1 MKKKSILLLLVALTL
16 SLVFGLVGCTTVSE
30 GEGVK
35 LSNET
40 TFSLIKDK
48 NDAEFLLDKMSNY
61 HVVYDFAEGDMEG
74 FHADYFYSVTDGDL
88 SADYSLMDADG
99 KVLAATN
106 IRSDFSYT
114 LNADGSC
121 VLGIYVEALTKKQL
135 LELGAISF
143 DDQNLSS
150 GINFNGTELAFST
163 TNAVEGEIAT
173 SYDWV
178 VDYETL
184 LIKNLERTV
193 TDVDGNVVQKATI
206 SFGYGVED
214 FVPNLT
220 AYETITDP
228 NAEQVSLTVLFNPD
242 GQNYEFEKTY
252 TVAIGTNV
260 VFNSTESGESYL
272 FYENAAC
279 TRDIENVGEYLEY
292 YKDLMVFAA
301 KGRPQFS
308 FEFTL
313 CDEDVEEMQAYI
325 DLFLQ
330 MIEEEYP
337 IDNIEGVR
345 ASIEDKMVYF
355 VHMYYMGQIQYYNDI
370 TREKGQEALNYAM
383 TTYYDMYDAYIEAY
397 KVVYEKGKGHYYYEH
412 LFFGWTDED
421 FAIFEQDNDA
431 ISALEEAN
439 SLLEQEY
446 DALDTTNVSSWAL
459 EVEEIYA
466 QFVANNQELAK
477 LNGYDN
483 AYDYLAETSYNRYY
497 SVEERAAYHE
507 YFKNYIIDMQKKSDV
522 AFDTLG
528 YTQKDITDYYNEME
542 SNVKKLSNKYIGGYI
557 NTFDNSL
564 QQKMKNMYEKEAA
577 RFAMSNNSAAT
588 AFANYSSYYGE
599 AFTFFGSA
607 YQDIMTII
615 HEMGHYIS
623 FDSYSLGNM
632 GYDLAETH
640 SQGNEWLML
649 YYLKD
654 KMPREMIYNM
664 AFYLRLANGFGSIVR
679 ATLVDE
685 FEYRVYTA
693 ETPIQAG
700 EFKKVMQD
708 TMQYFGMMVGNISD
722 YYESYALR
730 VVIGQPAYY
739 LNYATSEIASMG
751 FYAIANLQG
760 YEVAQEVYRALQEDC
775 DISKPYGQILKDI
788 GLSSPFEEQTYKD
801 LKASFFPED

>member
-61 HVVYDFAEGDMEG
+61 HVVYDFAEGDMDG

-121 VLGIYVEALTKKQL
+121 VLGIYMEALTKNQL
-135 LELGAISF
+135 LELGTISF

-206 SFGYGVED
+206 SFGYGVD
-214 FVPNLT
+214 GFVPNLT
-220 AYETITDP
+220 AYETITDS
-228 NAEQVSLTVLFNPD
+228 NAEQVSLNVLFNPD

-292 YKDLMVFAA
+292 YKDLTVFAA

-330 MIEEEYP
+330 MLEEGYSISDVESVRMAIEE
-337 IDNIEGVR
+337 
-345 ASIEDKMVYF
+345 KMAYF
-355 VHMYYMGQIQYYNDI
+355 VHTYYMGQITYYSNMADS
-370 TREKGQEALNYAM
+370 KCQETFVYAQ
-383 TTYYDMYDAYIEAY
+383 TTYYDMYDAYIGAY
-397 KVVYEKGKGHYYYEH
+397 KAVYEMDEQNEYRKY
-412 LFFGWTDED
+412 FFEGWVDED
-421 FAIFEQDNDA
+421 YAIFEQDNQA
-431 ISALEEAN
+431 ISELEAAN
-439 SLLEQEY
+439 TELEMEY
-446 DALDTTNVSSWAL
+446 DKLSPNSDDYSEKV
-459 EVEEIYA
+459 EVIYE
-466 QFVANNQELAK
+466 QFVANNQKIAE
-477 LNGYDN
+477 LNGYEN
-483 AYDYLAETSYNRYY
+483 AYEYLSETSYDRYY
-497 SVEERAAYHE
+497 SEEERAAFWE
-507 YFKNYIIDMQKKSDV
+507 YLKEYVIPMYTWASNEFMGLMDKQDDLDEVYDFIDASIDLK
-522 AFDTLG
+522 
-528 YTQKDITDYYNEME
+528 TD
-542 SNVKKLSNKYIGGYI
+542 KYLNGYI
-557 NTFDNSL
+557 DSFDNSL
-564 QQKMKNMYEKEAA
+564 KVKMKGMSEK
-577 RFAMSNNSAAT
+577 SAAYFAQSSLSAGT
-588 AFANYSSYYGE
+588 AFANYSSYYDE
-599 AFTFFGSA
+599 AFTFFGA
-607 YQDIMTII
+607 GYQGLLTVV

-623 FDSYSLGNM
+623 FDSYSLSNM

-649 YYLKD
+649 YYLND
-654 KMPREMIYNM
+654 KMDRQM
-664 AFYLRLANGFGSIVR
+664 FYKRLLYYRLTVGFQTVVYS
-679 ATLVDE
+679 ALVDA
-685 FEYRVYTA
+685 FEYAVYTA
-693 ETPIQAG
+693 GTPVKAG
-700 EFKKVMQD
+700 EFMDLMEEVARG
-708 TMQYFGMMVGNISD
+708 FGIYSTWD
-722 YYESYALR
+722 KYYDYALR
-730 VVIGQPAYY
+730 VVISSPVYY
-739 LNYATSEIASMG
+739 MNYATSEIASLG
-751 FYAIANLQG
+751 FYSIAKIEG

-788 GLSSPFEEQTYKD
+788 GLNSPFEEQTYID
-801 LKASFFPED
+801 LQESFF

>member
-121 VLGIYVEALTKKQL
+121 VLGIYMEALTKNQL
-135 LELGAISF
+135 LELGTISF

-228 NAEQVSLTVLFNPD
+228 NAEQVSLNVLFNPD

-292 YKDLMVFAA
+292 YKDLTVFAA

-330 MIEEEYP
+330 MLEEGYS

-345 ASIEDKMVYF
+345 ASIEDKMAYF

-383 TTYYDMYDAYIEAY
+383 TTYNAMYEAYIDSY
-397 KVVYEKGKGHYYYEH
+397 KAVYEMDDSVEYKQY
-412 LFFGWTDED
+412 LFDGWTEED
-421 FAIFEQDNDA
+421 FAIFKQDNQT
-431 ISALEEAN
+431 ITALEEAN
-439 SLLEQEY
+439 AQLEIQY
-446 DALDTTNVSSWAL
+446 NNLDIEDSNWSRN
-459 EVEEIYA
+459 VEEIYY
-466 QFVANNQELAK
+466 QFVENNKQIASLH
-477 LNGYDN
+477 GYDN
-483 AYDYLAETSYNRYY
+483 AYDYFAHTSYNRYY
-497 SVEERAAYHE
+497 TEEERAAYHQ
-507 YFKNYIIDMQKKSDV
+507 YVKNYVVNMENEATL
-522 AFDTLG
+522 AFDGLS
-528 YTQKDITDYYNEME
+528 YTSTDVDNYYKAME
-542 SNVKKLSNKYIGGYI
+542 DNVKSLTNKYIGGYI
-557 NTFDNSL
+557 NSFDNSL
-564 QQKMKNMYEKEAA
+564 QQKMKNMYEKEAI
-577 RFAMSNNSAAT
+577 RFAVSVNSMGT
-588 AFANYSSYYGE
+588 AFANYSSYYDE
-599 AFTFFGSA
+599 AFTFFGSG

-623 FDSYSLGNM
+623 FDAYSLGNM

-654 KMPREMIYNM
+654 KMPSQMVYDM
-664 AFYLRLANGFGSIVR
+664 AFYLRLANGFSTILG
-679 ATLVDE
+679 ATIVDE

-693 ETPIQAG
+693 EEPIQVG
-700 EFKKVMQD
+700 EFEDLMEGVLEHL
-708 TMQYFGMMVGNISD
+708 GMPKRLADD
-722 YYESYALR
+722 YYQGYVQR
-730 VVIGQPAYY
+730 VTISSPVYY
-739 LNYATSEIASMG
+739 MNYATSEIASMG